1 MGDVNFA
8 APADPHRGRRC
19 SAESSIGSWVR
30 QYASK
35 FARKPWPKITYPRPL
50 SERASFLHTEW
61 DKWVAGVPW
70 SPRIGVKDAVFP
82 YKVFL
87 SGNYPSGTT
96 WAWHIEDENGVTTP
110 YLRLYNAG
118 MTAGTYS
125 FTITVRDQFLYSAT
139 VAVSLTVWAANDAN
153 ILNQFRV
160 IDLAAG
166 GGGTGTPA
174 SPYNNWDSMY
184 GATYTGSSVLVLMKG
199 SGSIASAA
207 SPLTLGGTKPKQ
219 IIGVVGSAVEF
230 DLTTIGA
237 NGKFQFTS
245 SDGNDNMLKNFSI
258 RGQGTAGASQSQVMQ
273 ANTRDRTSLHDIDF
287 YDLLSSSSNNQGS
300 FGSDGNARKNYTTI
314 LGCSGTNIGAG
325 GTGCEI
331 ITFEQVDLL
340 IDDYVSSNPN
350 ETNPS
355 FAAVHLKHDNKDW
368 EVRRLTALE
377 AEGYDY
383 SPLHFGTSGS
393 SADLLK
399 ENSGVVRHCNLAPS
413 TNAGS
418 TACIR
423 LGCDTDDS
431 AYVAFIRNT
440 LIGGVIDRPTWATAA
455 TVQTFYDGNILQNS
469 DTNGVGTTTNE
480 VPFTGEASILGDNL
494 NASSGLVDASG
505 NPLNAAHIG
514 RYGHRLS

>member
-1 MGDVNFA
+1 MANVNFA
-8 APADPHRGRRC
+8 APADPYRGRRC

-61 DKWVAGVPW
+61 DKWPAGIAW

-96 WAWHIEDENGVTTP
+96 WAWYLEDENGVTTP

-153 ILNQFRV
+153 ILNQFRI
-160 IDLAAG
+160 IDGTAG

-174 SPYNNWDSMY
+174 LPYNNWNSMY
-184 GATYTGSSVLVLMKG
+184 GATYSDSTVMVIITGNLAVT
-199 SGSIASAA
+199 SATGLA
-207 SPLTLGGTKPKQ
+207 LGGTKPKQ
-219 IIGVVGSAVEF
+219 IIAVPAATVSF
-230 DLTTIGA
+230 DLTSIADKFTI
-237 NGKFQFTS
+237 TS
-245 SDGNDNMLKNFSI
+245 SDGSDLMLKNFSI
-258 RGQGTAGASQSQVMQ
+258 TGQAAAGANQSQVGQ

-287 YDLLSSSSNNQGS
+287 YDLLSSSANNQGS
-300 FGSDGNARKNYTTI
+300 FGGDGNARKNYTTI

-340 IDDYVSSNPN
+340 IDDYVSNNPN
-350 ETNPS
+350 EANPS
-355 FAAVHLKHDNKDW
+355 FAALHLKHDNKDW
-368 EVRRLTALE
+368 EVRRFTALE

-383 SPLHFGTSGS
+383 SPLHFGASGS

-399 ENSGVVRHCNLAPS
+399 QGSGIVRHCNLAPS
-413 TNAGS
+413 TNAGA

-423 LGCDTDDS
+423 LGCDADDS

-455 TVQTFYDGNILQNS
+455 TVQTFYDGNIFQNS

-480 VPFTGEASILGDNL
+480 VPFTGEAAIPGDNL
-494 NASSGLVDASG
+494 NSSSCLVDASG